1 MYAEGGY
8 TMISGVLLSLG
19 FIALGVWYFN
29 KMIDSSL
36 DQKAWLTRFISLLL
50 AAMLGL
56 FMVDKLV
63 SFKTKL
69 WKKVQRIGLVA
80 GALGA
85 AIIAAPIALPAAL
98 VTGAGY
104 FVAVGTVTATL
115 SQLTKEDK

>member
-1 MYAEGGY
+1 MYSEGGFI
-8 TMISGVLLSLG
+8 MIFGVLLSLG

-36 DQKAWLTRFISLLL
+36 GQKEWLTRFISLLL

-69 WKKVQRIGLVA
+69 LTDEMSNGLFELIKNIV
-80 GALGA
+80 
-85 AIIAAPIALPAAL
+85 L
-98 VTGAGY
+98 VVFGY
-104 FVAVGTVTATL
+104 QFNDK
-115 SQLTKEDK
+115 TK

>member
-8 TMISGVLLSLG
+8 VMIFGVLLSLG

-63 SFKTKL
+63 SFRTPLLTDEMSDSLFELIKNIVLVVFGYQFNDKTK
-69 WKKVQRIGLVA
+69 
-80 GALGA
+80 
-85 AIIAAPIALPAAL
+85 
-98 VTGAGY
+98 
-104 FVAVGTVTATL
+104 
-115 SQLTKEDK
+115 

>member
-8 TMISGVLLSLG
+8 EMIFGVLLSLG

-63 SFKTKL
+63 SFQTKL
-69 WKKVQRIGLVA
+69 LTNEMSDALFELIKNIVLV
-80 GALGA
+80 
-85 AIIAAPIALPAAL
+85 
-98 VTGAGY
+98 VFGY
-104 FVAVGTVTATL
+104 QFNDN
-115 SQLTKEDK
+115 TK

>member
-8 TMISGVLLSLG
+8 TMIFGVLLSLG

-36 DQKAWLTRFISLLL
+36 DQKAWLTRFVSLLL
-50 AAMLGL
+50 AGLLGL

-69 WKKVQRIGLVA
+69 LTDEMSDSLFELIKNIVLV
-80 GALGA
+80 
-85 AIIAAPIALPAAL
+85 
-98 VTGAGY
+98 VFGY
-104 FVAVGTVTATL
+104 QFNEK
-115 SQLTKEDK
+115 TK

>member
-8 TMISGVLLSLG
+8 TMILGVFLSLG

-50 AAMLGL
+50 AALLGL

-63 SFKTKL
+63 SFKIKLLTDEMSNSLFELIKNIVLVVFGYQFNDKTK
-69 WKKVQRIGLVA
+69 
-80 GALGA
+80 
-85 AIIAAPIALPAAL
+85 
-98 VTGAGY
+98 
-104 FVAVGTVTATL
+104 
-115 SQLTKEDK
+115 

>member
-8 TMISGVLLSLG
+8 IMIFAVLLSLG

-63 SFKTKL
+63 SFQTKLLTDEMSDALFELIKNIVLVVFGYQFNDKTK
-69 WKKVQRIGLVA
+69 
-80 GALGA
+80 
-85 AIIAAPIALPAAL
+85 
-98 VTGAGY
+98 
-104 FVAVGTVTATL
+104 
-115 SQLTKEDK
+115 

>member
-1 MYAEGGY
+1 MYAQGGY
-8 TMISGVLLSLG
+8 VMIFGVILSLA

-69 WKKVQRIGLVA
+69 LTNEMSDSLFELIKNIVLV
-80 GALGA
+80 
-85 AIIAAPIALPAAL
+85 
-98 VTGAGY
+98 VFGY
-104 FVAVGTVTATL
+104 QFNDK
-115 SQLTKEDK
+115 TK

>member
-1 MYAEGGY
+1 
-8 TMISGVLLSLG
+8 MISGVLLSLG

-63 SFKTKL
+63 SFKIKL
-69 WKKVQRIGLVA
+69 LTDEISNGLFELIKNIV
-80 GALGA
+80 
-85 AIIAAPIALPAAL
+85 L
-98 VTGAGY
+98 VVFGY
-104 FVAVGTVTATL
+104 QFN
-115 SQLTKEDK
+115 DKSNK

>member
-8 TMISGVLLSLG
+8 TMIFGVLLSLG

-50 AAMLGL
+50 AALLGL

-63 SFKTKL
+63 SFKIKL
-69 WKKVQRIGLVA
+69 LTEEMSDSLFELIKNIVLV
-80 GALGA
+80 
-85 AIIAAPIALPAAL
+85 
-98 VTGAGY
+98 VFGY
-104 FVAVGTVTATL
+104 QFN
-115 SQLTKEDK
+115 DKSNK

>member
-63 SFKTKL
+63 SFKIKL
-69 WKKVQRIGLVA
+69 LTDEISNGLFELIKNIV
-80 GALGA
+80 
-85 AIIAAPIALPAAL
+85 L
-98 VTGAGY
+98 VVFGY
-104 FVAVGTVTATL
+104 QFN
-115 SQLTKEDK
+115 DKSNK

>member
-8 TMISGVLLSLG
+8 VMIFGIILSLA

-63 SFKTKL
+63 SFQTKLLTNEMSDALFELIKNIVLVVFGYQFNDKTK
-69 WKKVQRIGLVA
+69 
-80 GALGA
+80 
-85 AIIAAPIALPAAL
+85 
-98 VTGAGY
+98 
-104 FVAVGTVTATL
+104 
-115 SQLTKEDK
+115 

>member
-8 TMISGVLLSLG
+8 VMIFGVILSLA

-36 DQKAWLTRFISLLL
+36 EQKAWLTRFISLLL

-63 SFKTKL
+63 SFQTKLLTDEMSDALFELIKNIVLVVFGYQFNDKTK
-69 WKKVQRIGLVA
+69 
-80 GALGA
+80 
-85 AIIAAPIALPAAL
+85 
-98 VTGAGY
+98 
-104 FVAVGTVTATL
+104 
-115 SQLTKEDK
+115 

>member
-1 MYAEGGY
+1 
-8 TMISGVLLSLG
+8 MIFGVLLSLG

-36 DQKAWLTRFISLLL
+36 DQKAWLTRFVSLLL

-69 WKKVQRIGLVA
+69 LTNEMSDSLFELIKNIVLV
-80 GALGA
+80 
-85 AIIAAPIALPAAL
+85 
-98 VTGAGY
+98 VFGY
-104 FVAVGTVTATL
+104 QFNEK
-115 SQLTKEDK
+115 TK

>member
-8 TMISGVLLSLG
+8 VMIFGVILSLA

-29 KMIDSSL
+29 KMIDASL

-63 SFKTKL
+63 SFQTKLLTDEMSDSLFELIKNIVLVVFGYQFNDKTK
-69 WKKVQRIGLVA
+69 
-80 GALGA
+80 
-85 AIIAAPIALPAAL
+85 
-98 VTGAGY
+98 
-104 FVAVGTVTATL
+104 
-115 SQLTKEDK
+115 

>member
-8 TMISGVLLSLG
+8 TMIFGVLISLG

-36 DQKAWLTRFISLLL
+36 DQKAWLTRFVSLLL
-50 AAMLGL
+50 AGLLGL

-69 WKKVQRIGLVA
+69 LTDEMSDSLFELIKNIVLV
-80 GALGA
+80 
-85 AIIAAPIALPAAL
+85 
-98 VTGAGY
+98 VFGY
-104 FVAVGTVTATL
+104 QFNEK
-115 SQLTKEDK
+115 TK

>member
-63 SFKTKL
+63 SFKIKL
-69 WKKVQRIGLVA
+69 LTDEISDGLFELIKNIV
-80 GALGA
+80 
-85 AIIAAPIALPAAL
+85 L
-98 VTGAGY
+98 VVFGY
-104 FVAVGTVTATL
+104 QFN
-115 SQLTKEDK
+115 DKSNK

>member
-8 TMISGVLLSLG
+8 IMIFGVLLSLG
-19 FIALGVWYFN
+19 FIASGVWYFN

-63 SFKTKL
+63 SFQTNLLTDEMSDSLFELIKNIVLVVFGYQFNDKTK
-69 WKKVQRIGLVA
+69 
-80 GALGA
+80 
-85 AIIAAPIALPAAL
+85 
-98 VTGAGY
+98 
-104 FVAVGTVTATL
+104 
-115 SQLTKEDK
+115 